1 MERHTIASF
10 HLHGISIVDKVIE
23 KESRRVIAEAGR
35 RGEGIVMDI
44 ALQWDKKKFWRLV
57 TQQCECT

>member
-44 ALQWDKKKFWRLV
+44 ALQ
-57 TQQCECT
+57 